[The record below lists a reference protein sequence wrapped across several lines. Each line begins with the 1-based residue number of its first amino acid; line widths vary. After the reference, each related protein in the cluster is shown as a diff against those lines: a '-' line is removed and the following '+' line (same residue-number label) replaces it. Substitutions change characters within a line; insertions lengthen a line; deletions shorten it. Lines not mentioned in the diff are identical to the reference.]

1 MDAQRLP
8 GHGKLTTVDADPRK
22 KIVFL
27 IGSME
32 GGGAERVFI
41 TLLRHLDRS
50 HFQPYL
56 VLLRAE
62 GEFMCQ
68 VPKDVVVHTLH
79 QSRRYPT
86 LAGSF
91 PLMRNLVQLL
101 RRIRPQ
107 AVLSTGGMNLALALA
122 RPWLP
127 RGTRVLIRECSVL
140 GARLNTDTRHPRLW
154 RSLYRYLYQWA
165 DKVVCQSDSMV
176 REMSEKFHL
185 RQQRPVRIYNPI
197 DIDLVRELGRSGEN
211 PYSGPGP
218 QLVAAGRLSQEKG
231 FDLLL
236 AAMPEVVACLPH
248 ARLTILGQGPLRAA
262 LAEQIQSLG
271 LSGSVSLAGFQQNPW
286 PYLYHADL
294 FVLPSRREGF
304 GNVLLEALAL
314 DTPAVAV
321 DCPGA
326 MREIYGG
333 NPAVRL
339 VPAGT
344 GLAEAIVAAYRAN
357 KYERIT
363 PKSSP
368 DWLAKFALKKVI
380 DEYSALF
387 LDEKLKNGPLAQII
401 HEKQTVIPT
410 VYPRIS

>member
-1 MDAQRLP
+1 
-8 GHGKLTTVDADPRK
+8 
-22 KIVFL
+22 
-27 IGSME
+27 ME
-32 GGGAERVFI
+32 AGGAERVFV

-50 HFQPYL
+50 RFKPYL

-79 QSRRYPT
+79 QSRHYPT
-86 LAGSF
+86 LSGSL

-107 AVLSTGGMNLALALA
+107 AVLSTGGMNLALVLA
-122 RPWLP
+122 RPGLP

-140 GARLNTDTRHPRLW
+140 SARLNTDTRHPRLW

-165 DKVVCQSDSMV
+165 DNVVCLSDSMV
-176 REMSEKFHL
+176 TEMSEKFHL
-185 RQQRPVRIYNPI
+185 RRQRSIRIYNPI
-197 DIDLVRELGRSGEN
+197 DIDLVQQLGRSGGN
-211 PYSGPGP
+211 PYAGAGP
-218 QLVAAGRLSQEKG
+218 QLVAAGRLSPEKG

-236 AAMPEVVACLPH
+236 AAMPKVIKCLPY
-248 ARLTILGQGPLRAA
+248 ARLTILGRGPLRAA
-262 LAEQIQSLG
+262 LAEQINRLG

-294 FVLPSRREGF
+294 FVLSSRREGF

-314 DTPAVAV
+314 ETPAVAV

-326 MREIYGG
+326 MREIYGS

-339 VPAGT
+339 VPAGDVT
-344 GLAEAIVAAYRAN
+344 GLAEAIVAASAN
-357 KYERIT
+357 KHKRIN
-363 PKSSP
+363 PRSSP

-387 LDEKLKNGPLAQII
+387 CDEKM
-401 HEKQTVIPT
+401 T
-410 VYPRIS
+410 

>member
-1 MDAQRLP
+1 MDAD
-8 GHGKLTTVDADPRK
+8 HRK

-32 GGGAERVFI
+32 AGGAERVFV

-50 HFQPYL
+50 HFKPYL

-68 VPKDVVVHTLH
+68 VPEDVVVHTLH
-79 QSRRYPT
+79 PSRRYPT

-107 AVLSTGGMNLALALA
+107 AILSTGGMNLALVLA
-122 RPWLP
+122 RPGLP

-140 GARLNTDTRHPRLW
+140 SARLSTDTRHPRLW
-154 RSLYRYLYQWA
+154 RFLYGCLYQWA
-165 DKVVCQSDSMV
+165 DKVVCLSDSMV
-176 REMSEKFHL
+176 TEMSEKFHL
-185 RQQRPVRIYNPI
+185 RQPRLIRIYNPI
-197 DIDLVRELGRSGEN
+197 DIDRVQELGRSGGN
-211 PYSGPGP
+211 PYSGAGP
-218 QLVAAGRLSQEKG
+218 QLVAAGRLSPEKG

-236 AAMPEVVACLPH
+236 AAMPKVLECLPH
-248 ARLTILGQGPLRAA
+248 ARLTIVGRGPLRTA
-262 LAEQIQSLG
+262 LAEQIEKLG

-304 GNVLLEALAL
+304 GNILLETLAL
-314 DTPAVAV
+314 ETPAVVV

-326 MREIYGG
+326 MREIYGS
-333 NPAVRL
+333 NPAVRF
-339 VPAGT
+339 VPAGIAT
-344 GLAEAIVAAYRAN
+344 NLAETIVAACKATKN
-357 KYERIT
+357 ERIK
-363 PKSSP
+363 PKLSQE
-368 DWLAKFALKKVI
+368 WLTKFALKKVI

-387 LDEKLKNGPLAQII
+387 L
-401 HEKQTVIPT
+401 
-410 VYPRIS
+410 R